1 MFTTNLSSVSFKIL
15 LSSMS
20 AKLSWPATTVLLLDV
35 VPIHVKS
42 KVLLK
47 IIILKLH
54 KYTHTHPIQ
63 CVTQQSP
70 NYTLASLSHVIIYIY
85 IR

>member
-1 MFTTNLSSVSFKIL
+1 MSEMFTTNLSSVSFKIL

-35 VPIHVKS
+35 VPIHVKP

-47 IIILKLH
+47 IMILKLH
-54 KYTHTHPIQ
+54 RYTHTSNAMHNSTI
-63 CVTQQSP
+63 TKL
-70 NYTLASLSHVIIYIY
+70 YLLASLSHVIN
-85 IR
+85 